1 VAELGTFQRIATHLA
16 VAMRPLGDGVSDLD
30 HFKQLMLKLGW
41 KVEDLPPAYTQLATQ
56 VEALVAAAEA
66 LAAAD
71 APGPDQLVALLGEV
85 RSLIAAIQAITT
97 APGGVDASTFLADL
111 GERLFELLLVEYL
124 VAEVPFLARA
134 FQLLGVIQFKVN
146 APTATRP
153 GFTETRFLFAEI
165 ADVVADPL
173 SVPRR
178 IYGWGTDELDFELV
192 ADQLQELLLAL
203 DFPVAFRHPSR
214 ERGLAYQ
221 ADPAITAKAIDTELV
236 LSLLEVD
243 LPGGPGEVGLCL
255 LELPAEDPHPAG
267 LILQPLVPSGVALDT
282 DVAPDFKLSFRAG
295 SDLAQTFGVF
305 VRPGEI
311 GVRYPFQPGTTPPTA
326 GFGAALGYKP
336 ATSSLVLGTATGSRL
351 QLAGATTG
359 LFLDFVGADAEL
371 RLELTVEGLEAVLA
385 LGDQDSFIGSL
396 FSGKDVTIPMPL
408 GIRWSNRRGFTF
420 TGGAGF
426 EITVAPHLALG
437 PITVDTAHV
446 AVLATIST
454 GAPPALT
461 AGADV
466 SMHGALGPIGFTVA
480 GLGVQLTATFADGNA
495 GPFDLQAGFKPPT
508 GLGVAIDASFVSGG
522 GFLSYDRQ
530 NGRYSGILQLRIAE
544 IGLSAIGLLDTKLPD
559 GQPGYSFLILVAA
572 TFPPIQLGYGFT
584 LNGAGGLA
592 GVNRTMVVD
601 AIAAGL
607 RDHALDSVLFPDDPV
622 ANAARIVSDL
632 RTFFPPSPGRFVFG
646 PMALIGWM
654 TPTLLHIELGILLEL
669 PAPVRLVLLGQL
681 RVTLPK
687 EEEPLLEIN
696 VDILGV
702 LDFEAGRISV
712 DALIHDSHVGP
723 FSITGGMAFRFDWGA
738 DDPVLVLAVGGLNP
752 HYQAPP
758 GFPALQPI
766 TVALGLD
773 DNPRITLKGYYAVT
787 ANTYQIGALA
797 ELYAEAGGFN
807 IYGWIG
813 FDALFVYLP
822 FFSFVTDFSGGVKLS
837 RGSTKIAGIQLDAT
851 LSGVSPFRAKGSAS
865 ISLWLFDVSVSFDHR
880 FGGDSQIVPP
890 AVDPTPLLM
899 DALRDPRNWSGT
911 TPPASWRAV
920 SVAAPPNQTDVFID
934 PVGGVLV
941 RERVLPLNRRITRF
955 GDATPSG
962 PGEYDVTDAS
972 LGGGPTGWTPVEEAF
987 APAQFEELSDAEK
1000 LSLPSF
1006 ARMDAGVS
1014 LAGTALEAGPALGTD
1029 LVYETKIVD
1038 RPWAGAPAPA
1048 YPLPLR
1054 NQLVMLAA
1062 GAAARAP
1069 FRVTGAQ
1076 KFVAPGP
1083 ARVKLD
1089 DEPYVIAG
1097 VDDLVTR
1104 AGFGLSLSQ
1113 NDAFSALARHLE
1125 LHPEDRGTLQVVP
1138 RTEAV
1143 AHG

>member
-1 VAELGTFQRIATHLA
+1 LATHLA
-16 VAMRPLGDGVSDLD
+16 LAMRPLGDAVADLD
-30 HFKQLMLKLGW
+30 AFKQLMLKLGW
-41 KVEDLPPAYTQLATQ
+41 KVEDLPPAYGQLATQ
-56 VEALVAAAEA
+56 VEALVTAA
-66 LAAAD
+66 LALD
-71 APGPDQLVALLGEV
+71 DPDLDQIVALLGRV
-85 RSLIAAIQAITT
+85 KSLIAAVQGITT
-97 APGGVDASTFLADL
+97 APAGVDAGAFLADI

-124 VAEVPFLARA
+124 VAEVPFLAHA
-134 FQLLGVIQFKVN
+134 LQLLGVIRFAVN

-153 GFTETRFLFAEI
+153 GFTETRFLFAEL
-165 ADVVADPL
+165 ANVVADPL
-173 SVPRR
+173 SIPRR
-178 IYGWGTDELDFELV
+178 VYGWGTDDLDFELV
-192 ADQLQELLLAL
+192 ADQVQELLLAL
-203 DFPVAFRHPSR
+203 DFPVALRHPSR
-214 ERGLAYQ
+214 ARGLAFQ
-221 ADPAITAKAIDTELV
+221 ADPSITAKAIDTELV

-255 LELPAEDPHPAG
+255 LEFPAEDPHAAG
-267 LILQPLVPSGVALDT
+267 LILQPMIPSGVALDT
-282 DVAPDFKLSFRAG
+282 AVAPDFKLSFRAG

-305 VRPGEI
+305 VRPGEV

-326 GFGAALGYKP
+326 GFGAQLSYEP
-336 ATSSLVLGTATGSRL
+336 SQPSLLLGTADGSRL
-351 QLAGATTG
+351 QLKGATTG
-359 LFLDFVGADAEL
+359 LFLDFVGTDAEV
-371 RLELTVEGLEAVLA
+371 RFELTVEGLEAVLA

-396 FSGKDVTIPMPL
+396 FSGRDVTIAIPL
-408 GIRWSNRRGFTF
+408 GIRWSNQRGFSF

-446 AVLATIST
+446 AVLASLST
-454 GAPPALT
+454 GGPPALT

-466 SMHGALGPIGFTVA
+466 SMHGALGPIGFTVE
-480 GLGVQLTATFADGNA
+480 GIGVQLAATFTDGNA

-522 GFLSYDRQ
+522 GFLSYDRPS
-530 NGRYSGILQLRIAE
+530 GRYAGVLQLRIAD

-607 RDHALDSVLFPDDPV
+607 RNHAIDSVLFPTDPV
-622 ANAARIVSDL
+622 ANAARIISDL
-632 RTFFPPSPGRFVFG
+632 RTFFPPAPGRFVFG

-687 EEEPLLEIN
+687 EEAPLLEIN

-723 FSITGGMAFRFDWGA
+723 FTITGGMAFRFDWGA

-766 TVALGLD
+766 TIALGLD
-773 DNPRITLKGYYAVT
+773 ENPRITLKGYYAVT

-851 LSGVSPFRAKGSAS
+851 LSGVAPFRAKGSAS

-880 FGGDSQIVPP
+880 FGGESQIAPP
-890 AVDPTPLLM
+890 VVDPTPLLLA
-899 DALRDPRNWSGT
+899 ALGDPRNWSGT
-911 TPPASWRAV
+911 MPPASWRAV
-920 SVAAPPNQTDVFID
+920 SVAAPPSADVMID

-955 GDATPSG
+955 GDATPGG
-962 PGEYDVTDAS
+962 PGQYDVTDAA
-972 LGGGPTGWTPVEEAF
+972 LGGGPTDWSPVQEAF

-1006 ARMDAGVS
+1006 ARMDAGVA
-1014 LAGTALEAGPALGTD
+1014 LAGNAFDAGPALGTD

-1038 RPWAGAPAPA
+1038 RPWAGAPAPD

-1054 NQLVMLAA
+1054 NQLAMLAA

-1069 FRVTGAQ
+1069 FRAAGAQ
-1076 KFVAPGP
+1076 KFVTSGARDGAAP
-1083 ARVKLD
+1083 VKLD

-1125 LHPEDRGTLQVVP
+1125 LHPEDRGALQVVP
-1138 RTEAV
+1138 RAEAV